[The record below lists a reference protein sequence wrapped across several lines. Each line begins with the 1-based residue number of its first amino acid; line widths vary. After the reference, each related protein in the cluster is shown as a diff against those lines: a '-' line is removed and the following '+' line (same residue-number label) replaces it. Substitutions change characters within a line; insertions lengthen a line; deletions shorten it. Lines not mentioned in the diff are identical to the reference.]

1 MAILAGL
8 LATIIF
14 DVLSNAKLFDLS
26 ESTDYECSTGIGAS
40 GGCLTEPS
48 VAAGFKANE
57 IVPIS
62 TGLMIELTQV
72 GFYISGYF
80 CLITRLSVR

>member
-40 GGCLTEPS
+40 G
-48 VAAGFKANE
+48 FHDY
-57 IVPIS
+57 PI
-62 TGLMIELTQV
+62 
-72 GFYISGYF
+72 
-80 CLITRLSVR
+80 